1 MYFLF
6 PAACIYMKRNS
17 TVSFNRSEYVKYQ
30 ISNIELQML
39 LMPQYLKEYS
49 KYKIL
54 DKNC

>member
-1 MYFLF
+1 
-6 PAACIYMKRNS
+6 MKRNS